1 MDYCS
6 NVADDG
12 GIVVDLNL
20 LPKVV
25 VCTLHVH
32 SSESTW
38 NNKNKKNYCIFV
50 QIVNVA

>member
-20 LPKVV
+20 LV
-25 VCTLHVH
+25 VCTLH
-32 SSESTW
+32 SSELLGVDMEY
-38 NNKNKKNYCIFV
+38 NKNKKNYCIFV
-50 QIVNVA
+50 QISLM